1 MKVLAYRK
9 CSTCIKAL
17 KWLDEHNISYEE
29 RAIKEVKS
37 YLRRIKRMV
46 HQKRLTAEEIL

>member
-29 RAIKEVKS
+29 HAIKEIGRASCRERV
-37 YLRRIKRMV
+37 
-46 HQKRLTAEEIL
+46 